1 METEGF
7 LTQKVC
13 GVQGPSATPGANA
26 ETNSAGLKHS
36 AARQR
41 LQARHYKQSIQK
53 IISTQNHV
61 QPRDLCGTT
70 NNFLLPS
77 TLPMPWNFRT
87 HSRASSGLPQ
97 MTSQKLETLLC
108 YCGYLGPQDRIV
120 TFSELRGAQQKSLTN
135 LSSVLP
141 CRIMCC

>member
-77 TLPMPWNFRT
+77 NPSDAMELQDTFPGFFWVASDDIAEAGNTSLATAVTWVLRT
-87 HSRASSGLPQ
+87 A
-97 MTSQKLETLLC
+97 
-108 YCGYLGPQDRIV
+108 
-120 TFSELRGAQQKSLTN
+120 
-135 LSSVLP
+135 
-141 CRIMCC
+141 